1 MSSKTKIVDLTMKKI
16 SCPTVLLGRAV
27 KPLPRNIVYDH
38 FTENYQVL
46 AEPQHDIFPEESSTS
61 EF

>member
-1 MSSKTKIVDLTMKKI
+1 MKKV
-16 SCPTVLLGRAV
+16 SCSTVLLGRAV

-46 AEPQHDIFPEESSTS
+46 AEPQYDIFQEESSTGQ
-61 EF
+61 F